1 MLNPCFTALIRGSM
15 AKQQT
20 FRYQLTWV
28 KNRIF
33 YADHIHMQKELNIAN
48 IEYVIECVGRR
59 RFYVER
65 RRKVKKLAFFF

>member
-1 MLNPCFTALIRGSM
+1 VR
-15 AKQQT
+15 
-20 FRYQLTWV
+20 
-28 KNRIF
+28 NRIF
-33 YADHIHMQKELNIAN
+33 YADHIHIQKELNIAN